1 MPYLLILVLI
11 IGNLA
16 SKAQSASEYTFDDG
30 TGLKT
35 WTVEDSTLGHYF
47 RTKDHEI
54 VLHPKGELPTVKNR
68 RILTPRIHLEIDGTI
83 SPEAIAKALGA
94 SSFKV
99 PTYSKKDLILTYPL
113 ASNPLVQLPLAQ
125 SLPGIRLTAAT
136 TFSNTPSPAIPKNL
150 KPLSR
155 ENQRS

>member
-54 VLHPKGELPTVKNR
+54 VLHPKGDHSAV
-68 RILTPRIHLEIDGTI
+68 IL
-83 SPEAIAKALGA
+83 
-94 SSFKV
+94 
-99 PTYSKKDLILTYPL
+99 Y
-113 ASNPLVQLPLAQ
+113 N
-125 SLPGIRLTAAT
+125 
-136 TFSNTPSPAIPKNL
+136 
-150 KPLSR
+150 
-155 ENQRS
+155 